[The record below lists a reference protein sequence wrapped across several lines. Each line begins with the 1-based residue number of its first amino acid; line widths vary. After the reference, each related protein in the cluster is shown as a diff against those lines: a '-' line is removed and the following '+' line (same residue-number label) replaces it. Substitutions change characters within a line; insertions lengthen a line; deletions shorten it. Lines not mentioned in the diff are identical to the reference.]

1 MKDYFKYYG
10 EALTKVAIGGFLI
23 GMGTYFATDGIY
35 IYGAQKFVT
44 NAYGLDKDATI
55 VFMNVMKEKIGK

>member
-1 MKDYFKYYG
+1 MKDYLKYYG

-23 GMGTYFATDGIY
+23 GIGTYLATNGIY
-35 IYGAQKFVT
+35 IYGAQKLVM

-55 VFMNVMKEKIGK
+55 VFMNVMTEKIG